1 MFLNIME
8 GRNMEIM
15 QAGIRVPKNQL
26 VEKVKELHFSEKI
39 VKHLNGAI
47 VTSGTVMEIIN
58 KGEYV
63 LDIPPEILKG
73 LKNGTYRFVSGKDG
87 VYAQIADKKSGEF
100 VKNLTLK
107 NGTSVCSALG
117 PAAMVVGVMLELKK
131 IEDKLDDLNLKI
143 DEVIKNFE
151 NDRYAGVVSAKEKYE
166 QSVLIKDPQIKKQL
180 LVNVLN
186 YITTVKYQLLK
197 QLEGKVISYQKN
209 RMKFGD
215 KEKSA
220 NDILQN
226 ILFINES
233 FNIQVNCLSDLDEY
247 VALNYSLN
255 LHKKDL
261 ESILTREMALK
272 LDEYFQKSTN
282 PITEAIDDI
291 HTLIHTISDMI
302 EADPEYIL
310 SGYVT
315 D

>member
-1 MFLNIME
+1 M
-8 GRNMEIM
+8 MEIV
-15 QAGIRVPKNQL
+15 QIGREPKNKL
-26 VEKVKELHFSEKI
+26 VEKVKELRFSEKI
-39 VKHLNGAI
+39 VKHLNTAI

-58 KGEYV
+58 KGEYT

-73 LKNGTYRFVSGKDG
+73 LKDGTYRFVSGKDG
-87 VYAQIADKKSGEF
+87 VYAQIADSKTGEF

-107 NGTSVCSALG
+107 NAASVSSVLG
-117 PAAMVVGVMLELKK
+117 PAAIVVGVMLELKK
-131 IEDKLDDLNLKI
+131 IEKKLDELNLKI
-143 DEVIKNFE
+143 DAVIGNFE
-151 NDRYAGVVSAKEKYE
+151 NDRYASAISAKEKYE

-186 YITTVKYQLLK
+186 DIATVKYQLLK
-197 QLEGKVISYQKN
+197 QLEGKLINYRKS
-209 RMKFGD
+209 RMKFSD
-215 KEKSA
+215 KERLA

-247 VALNYSLN
+247 AALNYSLN

-261 ESILTREMALK
+261 AKILTREWALK

-291 HTLIHTISDMI
+291 NTLIHRISDRI
-302 EADPEYIL
+302 EENPEYIL
-310 SGYVT
+310 SGYIT

>member
-1 MFLNIME
+1 
-8 GRNMEIM
+8 
-15 QAGIRVPKNQL
+15 
-26 VEKVKELHFSEKI
+26 
-39 VKHLNGAI
+39 
-47 VTSGTVMEIIN
+47 
-58 KGEYV
+58 
-63 LDIPPEILKG
+63 
-73 LKNGTYRFVSGKDG
+73 
-87 VYAQIADKKSGEF
+87 
-100 VKNLTLK
+100 
-107 NGTSVCSALG
+107 
-117 PAAMVVGVMLELKK
+117 
-131 IEDKLDDLNLKI
+131 
-143 DEVIKNFE
+143 
-151 NDRYAGVVSAKEKYE
+151 
-166 QSVLIKDPQIKKQL
+166 
-180 LVNVLN
+180 
-186 YITTVKYQLLK
+186 
-197 QLEGKVISYQKN
+197 LEGKVISYRKN

>member
-1 MFLNIME
+1 
-8 GRNMEIM
+8 
-15 QAGIRVPKNQL
+15 
-26 VEKVKELHFSEKI
+26 
-39 VKHLNGAI
+39 
-47 VTSGTVMEIIN
+47 
-58 KGEYV
+58 
-63 LDIPPEILKG
+63 
-73 LKNGTYRFVSGKDG
+73 
-87 VYAQIADKKSGEF
+87 
-100 VKNLTLK
+100 
-107 NGTSVCSALG
+107 
-117 PAAMVVGVMLELKK
+117 MLELKK

-186 YITTVKYQLLK
+186 DITTVKYQLLK
-197 QLEGKVISYQKN
+197 QLEGKVISYRKN
-209 RMKFGD
+209 RIKFGD

-282 PITEAIDDI
+282 PITEALDDI

-315 D
+315 DKWGESNV